1 MGCSKIKLVSPYID
15 GELSG
20 KERALFEL
28 HAPGCPECIGK
39 LAEFKALHDGFA
51 HAEKLRAPF
60 GFSTRVMA
68 ALRQEEQ
75 RKAPR
80 FVPWLTGFAEAAV
93 VVLMVVLGIAAGG
106 FIINNGASVNLA
118 MGTPSSTFEIF
129 EPAPPDSLGGVYLA
143 MTEAHHEN
151 R

>member
-93 VVLMVVLGIAAGG
+93 VALMIFTGLIAGRFLTTNGLQGAQTAG
-106 FIINNGASVNLA
+106 
-118 MGTPSSTFEIF
+118 MPSSAFEIF